1 MELSGKWIIKEVLK
15 FNDNYEREWVS
26 AEAMLA
32 DEAVDPSDKKLLS
45 SSAVFDDDGFIKL
58 MMPLPEEIPQEEL
71 KELLDSGEI
80 EMYGD
85 DMIVYEKHPYKLVDG
100 KLMFDTGTKGEV
112 LGEAIDPWAQI
123 KEADGMLEFM
133 SYHLAKA

>member
-32 DEAVDPSDKKLLS
+32 DEEVDPSDKKLLS